1 METFKI
7 KQLSLEIKRTR
18 NVVLQLLPVL
28 GVTPDKYFT
37 FPRFLICKKGKVR
50 LEVMILLVLVF
61 P

>member
-37 FPRFLICKKGKVR
+37 FPPFLICKKGKVR